1 MNEEEPTLENA
12 ERLSSRI
19 KTSLV
24 PHVSATEIG
33 ALSTLPWKLVS
44 SRELLLHRIASL
56 SESAVALYKAQEPVA
71 AVLVTRAILET
82 AATMHSV
89 LATLKRGVDQ
99 GSAAGVDEEL
109 MNVLFGSRNGMTVE
123 VARNILGRI
132 EKVDAR
138 YKGYRWWYDELSEV
152 AHPNYMGLFDAF
164 GDLDKNSATLKLGPN
179 PSMNDYGEKIGLP
192 ALCSA
197 LEIAIFAYDEMP
209 QYFDGFVKICEAN
222 VDGGAA

>member
-1 MNEEEPTLENA
+1 MNEEKPTLENA
-12 ERLSSRI
+12 ELLTNRI
-19 KTSLV
+19 KASLV
-24 PHVSATEIG
+24 PHVSAAEIG

-44 SRELLLHRIASL
+44 SRELLLYRIASL

-89 LATLKRGVDQ
+89 LATLKSCVEQR
-99 GSAAGVDEEL
+99 SAGGVDEAL
-109 MNVLFGSRNGMTVE
+109 MNVLFGSRNRMTAE
-123 VARNILGRI
+123 VAINILGRI
-132 EKVDAR
+132 DKVDAR

-152 AHPNYMGLFDAF
+152 AHPNYMGLFEAY
-164 GDLDKNSATLKLGPN
+164 GDLDKSSATLKLGPN
-179 PSMNDYGEKIGLP
+179 SSMNDYGENIGLP

-209 QYFDGFVKICEAN
+209 QYFDDFLKICEAIVN
-222 VDGGAA
+222 EGAV